1 MAQKIYYHDSKRY
14 FEVRVFKR
22 SPSGQRLRQKTKFDS
37 KGNRISSKKV
47 ADQIEY
53 ELKKELDSLTESS
66 DSYTW
71 KRWHRECLKRMRLTL
86 KESTA
91 ISYDG
96 GLTKWLPKEWR
107 EKDIAKISRNDVF
120 ELIFESIKDNENS
133 NPRIQRAVLKKIRRI
148 FQMAIEEG
156 IIARNPS
163 VGITVKV
170 PPPVKKVLN
179 SNQANSLL
187 WNSKDCNH
195 RCYYQ
200 WAFALLTGMRNGEI
214 YTLRWSDID
223 FETGLISVTKQWTSK
238 DGLHPTKGNRNRV
251 VPISPELKELLLEL
265 KQLGSFKETLQPGV
279 NKQRKA
285 SGIPHESEPV
295 TFDDLVLPRYPEW
308 KRGEQAKVLKGFC
321 RQIGITEIKFHDLR
335 ATFITNLLSQGVS
348 LAKTM
353 AIVGHSEIA
362 TTNEYLRLA
371 GVDIKK
377 DTTEKLGYTL
387 QNEHAGNVVNLYSNQ

>member
-1 MAQKIYYHDSKRY
+1 MAQKIYYHDNKRY

-22 SPSGQRLRQKTKFDS
+22 SSSGERFRQKTRFDS
-37 KGNRISSKKV
+37 SGNRISSKKV

-53 ELKKELDSLTESS
+53 ELKKELENLSASS
-66 DSYTW
+66 GIYTW
-71 KRWHRECLKRMRLTL
+71 EKWHRECLKRMRLTL

-96 GLTKWLPKEWR
+96 GLKKWLPKEWR
-107 EKDIAKISRNDVF
+107 KKDIDKITRNDVF
-120 ELIFESIKDNENS
+120 ELIFESIKDNEEAT
-133 NPRIQRAVLKKIRRI
+133 PGIQKAVLKKIRRI

-156 IIARNPS
+156 IISRNPS
-163 VGITVKV
+163 IGVTVKV

-179 SNQANSLL
+179 SNETNSLL
-187 WNSKDCNH
+187 WNGKDCNH
-195 RCYYQ
+195 RYYYH
-200 WAFALLTGMRNGEI
+200 WALALLTGMRNGEM

-223 FETGLISVTKQWTSK
+223 FVTGLISVTKQWTSK
-238 DGLHPTKGNRNRV
+238 DGLHPTKNNCNRV
-251 VPISPELKELLLEL
+251 VPISPDLKELLLEL
-265 KQLGSFKETLQPGV
+265 RQLGPFRETLQPGS

-285 SGIPHESEPV
+285 SGIPFESEAV
-295 TFDDLVLPRYPEW
+295 TFDDLVLPRCSEW
-308 KRGEQAKVLKGFC
+308 RRGEQAKVLKAFC
-321 RQIGITEIKFHDLR
+321 KQIDIPSIKFHDLR

-353 AIVGHSEIA
+353 AIVGHAEIA

-387 QNEHAGNVVNLYSNQ
+387 QNEHAENVVNLYSNQ